1 MNLPNYEDFWEITYD
16 SGSVNNTYEEYYDAV
31 DAQKLVD
38 EPEPYRFGSYQ
49 IYKADKDTM
58 DFQVSMFLNTTSA

>member
-31 DAQKLVD
+31 DAQKLLD
-38 EPEPYRFGSYQ
+38 
-49 IYKADKDTM
+49 
-58 DFQVSMFLNTTSA
+58 